1 MVQDLDARVR
11 HLEMRVSALEGLLQQ
26 SPSTA
31 VKMKKQSA
39 REFLTTKNASSEP
52 LKVLVFGYFLES
64 HEGFQAFNVS
74 DLDMTFRSARETPP
88 KNINDAVNKCVARG
102 YLMEAR
108 EKKDSKKAWQL
119 TSTGERFVEHEM

>member
-1 MVQDLDARVR
+1 MERDLAMRLHD
-11 HLEMRVSALEGLLQQ
+11 LEKRVSVLEGLLQST
-26 SPSTA
+26 SPAA

-39 REFLTTKNASSEP
+39 REFLTTKKASSEP

-64 HEGFQAFNVS
+64 HEGLQAFNVS
-74 DLDMTFRSARETPP
+74 DLDAAFRLAREAPP

-102 YLMEAR
+102 FLMEAR

-119 TSTGERFVEHEM
+119 TSTGERFVEQEM

>member
-1 MVQDLDARVR
+1 MERDLAMRLHD
-11 HLEMRVSALEGLLQQ
+11 LEKRVSVLEGLLQST
-26 SPSTA
+26 SPAA

-39 REFLTTKNASSEP
+39 REFLTTKKASSEP

-64 HEGFQAFNVS
+64 HEGLQAFNVS
-74 DLDMTFRSARETPP
+74 DLDAAFRSAREAPP

-102 YLMEAR
+102 FLMEAR

-119 TSTGERFVEHEM
+119 TSTGERFVEQEM